1 MKKLL
6 LGVLLTLGLLI
17 HQNALAD
24 PAPAGGVPSE
34 SAPVD
39 PAQAVQPPA
48 EKPQEPPSSVP
59 APADA
64 PQSGKITI
72 SAGTFF
78 LVLGTVPV
86 LLVVLGCG
94 IVYKLRVSWLRR
106 RAQRLLVNVMSAAEE
121 LRPYEGNAEGS
132 TESIVKQ
139 ADERLANL
147 TVAVSRRL
155 TVVTETKIFF
165 LRFVKLSRFIR
176 DSKGELKRLRTSFK
190 EVHAEVRRVLEAAQ
204 ALSPRLQRL
213 VDQRA
218 AVEAEAKSRTA
229 ELAFPLNQTYEELER
244 LRQELQQAT
253 DTARPDPVG
262 AQRSA
267 SQAEARLQSISRDVK
282 DIGVYLSEY
291 RAFPGRLDQAE
302 AKVKKLVEEHRL
314 NLLHI
319 DPYGS
324 LAEARRLSEDM
335 LEELKAGNLEQV
347 RTTAAQVSGLLK
359 AAVEMTQR
367 HATFRRQNPKDIQQV
382 QKKLWDYRTTD
393 AALAPALARTRQC
406 YAQEHWQ
413 DMWSRY
419 GTIDRHVKQMEQQLP
434 EVKRQSDDDHQD
446 YDTARSSLDDM
457 LARFREAEE
466 MQRNCRSAVEQLD
479 RGYGSLKSKQGQ
491 AWSALEAAVK
501 QVKQNNLRFLVADQ
515 VDMVLARAESLNN
528 ELNQRLFVQP
538 YRLGAIE
545 QHVVRLTDLANE
557 FAGTVKQRL
566 EQKRQA
572 ERALGQAQSSYRS
585 TRAKVR
591 SRIEVRRFDAPHT
604 SVIQRVEGLIA
615 GGRYI
620 EAVHECHD
628 MDKII
633 NEMKRLY
640 RREIEE
646 EQRAAAARRASAS
659 SSSSGFFG
667 SSGSSGSFRSSGA
680 SDDDDGGGDSGEGN
694 EDE

>member
-1 MKKLL
+1 MKKIL
-6 LGVLLTLGLLI
+6 LGVILALGLLI

-24 PAPAGGVPSE
+24 PVPAGGVLSE
-34 SAPVD
+34 NAPAE

-48 EKPQEPPSSVP
+48 EKPQEPPAAVP

-64 PQSGKITI
+64 PHSGKITI

-78 LVLGTVPV
+78 LVLVTVPV

-94 IVYKLRVSWLRR
+94 LVYKLRIGWLRR
-106 RAQRLLVNVMSAAEE
+106 RAQRLLVNVMSAAEK
-121 LRPYEGNAEGS
+121 LRPYEGNAEGN
-132 TESIVKQ
+132 TKSIVKQ

-155 TVVTETKIFF
+155 TVLMETKIFF
-165 LRFVKLSRFIR
+165 LRFIKLSRFIR
-176 DSKGELKRLRTSFK
+176 DSKGELKRLRASFK
-190 EVHAEVRRVLEAAQ
+190 EVRAEVRRVLEAAQ
-204 ALSPRLQRL
+204 ALSPRFQRL
-213 VDQRA
+213 ADQRA
-218 AVEAEAKSRTA
+218 AVEAEAKTRTA

-244 LRQELQQAT
+244 LRQELQQAS
-253 DTARPDPVG
+253 DTSRPDPVG
-262 AQRSA
+262 AQRIA

-282 DIGVYLSEY
+282 DIGVYLNEY
-291 RAFPGRLDQAE
+291 RAFPGRLDQAK

-324 LAEARRLSEDM
+324 LADARRLSEDM

-347 RTTAAQVSGLLK
+347 RTTAAQVSSLLK

-367 HATFRRQNPKDIQQV
+367 HAAFRRKNPKDIQHV
-382 QKKLWDYRTTD
+382 QKKLWEYRTTD

-419 GTIDRHVKQMEQQLP
+419 GIIDRHVKQMEQQLP
-434 EVKRQSDDDHQD
+434 EVKRQSDEEHQD

-457 LARFREAEE
+457 LARLREAEE
-466 MQRNCRSAVEQLD
+466 MQRNCRSAIEQLD
-479 RGYGSLKSKQGQ
+479 RGYGSLKSRQEQ
-491 AWSALEAAVK
+491 ARSALDAAVK
-501 QVKQNNLRFLVADQ
+501 LVKQNSLRFLGADQ
-515 VDMVLARAESLNN
+515 IDMMLARADSLNN
-528 ELNQRLFVQP
+528 ELNQRLFVPP

-557 FAGTVKQRL
+557 FAGTVNQRL
-566 EQKRQA
+566 DQKRQA
-572 ERALGQAQSSYRS
+572 EKALNRAQSSYRS

-591 SRIEVRRFDAPHT
+591 SRIEIRRFEGPYT
-604 SVIQRVEGLIA
+604 SVIQRVEGHIA

-620 EAVHECHD
+620 EAVNECHD
-628 MDKII
+628 IDRIVG
-633 NEMKRLY
+633 EMKRLY
-640 RREIEE
+640 QREIDEERRE
-646 EQRAAAARRASAS
+646 AAARRASAS

-667 SSGSSGSFRSSGA
+667 SSGSSGSSRTSRA
-680 SDDDDGGGDSGEGN
+680 SDDDDGGGDSGD